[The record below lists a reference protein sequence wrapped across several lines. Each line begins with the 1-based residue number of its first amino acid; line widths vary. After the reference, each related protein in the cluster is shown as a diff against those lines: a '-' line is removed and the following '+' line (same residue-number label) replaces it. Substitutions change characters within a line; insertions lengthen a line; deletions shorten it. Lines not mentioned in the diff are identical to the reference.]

1 MLISFCKRFFFCNAH
16 ERKTMFIELMVEL
29 ISFIGE
35 IVFEGFLE
43 FAIDFASDLFAKR
56 RR

>member
-1 MLISFCKRFFFCNAH
+1 
-16 ERKTMFIELMVEL
+16 MFIELMVEL